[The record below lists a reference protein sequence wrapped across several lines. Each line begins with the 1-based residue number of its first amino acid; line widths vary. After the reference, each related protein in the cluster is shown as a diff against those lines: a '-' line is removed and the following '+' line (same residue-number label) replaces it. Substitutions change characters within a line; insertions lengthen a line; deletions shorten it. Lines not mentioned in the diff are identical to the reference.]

1 MEHACGR
8 ENDEADLDVAKDG
21 EIVGFLQQS
30 ATALR
35 EADLAAG
42 LVLDPSKLHLD
53 SPPPHSRALRN
64 LQKTPSF
71 FGFRGGFKSSD
82 LLSSVGIDD
91 SLCLCL
97 VTQSVCFFFF
107 FCNITQI

>member
-53 SPPPHSRALRN
+53 SPPSHSRALRN
-64 LQKTPSF
+64 LESQVFLVS
-71 FGFRGGFKSSD
+71 GGALKAPIFC
-82 LLSSVGIDD
+82 LL
-91 SLCLCL
+91 
-97 VTQSVCFFFF
+97 
-107 FCNITQI
+107 